1 MRKSAADGAV
11 LVVERDPATLALLSA
26 VLKSGGIRSLLARS
40 EAEAREIAS
49 RRYPPVRL
57 VLSNVP
63 MANAL
68 PGIPMLPAPTAADG
82 GVIRIGPGLIE
93 AIRISLKS
101 E

>member
-11 LVVERDPATLALLSA
+11 LVVERDPATLA